1 MTTKTAKQQTL
12 EVVHDAEVEIKTDD
26 PWNLEALSADDDYL
40 TASAD
45 DDITTNVEVIKKLNP
60 MTYFR
65 VHPDPAYQGKF
76 YIVVD
81 SDKVGGEHYLVPPL
95 ILGKVPEIAEIAK
108 KRQLNLVVTSDGTPY
123 LMVTGLP
130 DDELGLDDAWNKSKR
145 GVIEHAKREWVRMVR
160 QGKQYAVR
168 TAKTAQGEPR
178 WPKESFQE
186 LMKLAFA
193 RNFIDSPEHPFI
205 QALHEVNTK
214 S

>member
-1 MTTKTAKQQTL
+1 MPTKPVKQQNL
-12 EVVHDAEVEIKTDD
+12 EIVQDADVEIKTDD

-40 TASAD
+40 AASAD
-45 DDITTNVEVIKKLNP
+45 DDITTNVEVTKKLNP

-65 VHPDPAYQGKF
+65 AHPDPAYQGKF

-168 TAKTAQGEPR
+168 TAKTAQAEPR

-186 LMKLAFA
+186 LIKLAFA